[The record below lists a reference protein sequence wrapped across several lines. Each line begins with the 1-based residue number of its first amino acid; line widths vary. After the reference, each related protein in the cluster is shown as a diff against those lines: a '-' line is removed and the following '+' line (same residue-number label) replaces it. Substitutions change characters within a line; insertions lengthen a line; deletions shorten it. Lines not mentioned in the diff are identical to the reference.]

1 MLILNV
7 LDRIFYFIFPISIFT
22 TLIIQ
27 TIENLLKPSKN
38 NAKINAPNNS
48 SQKFTW
54 KNHIESAISISAILI
69 IAAPVLLIWI
79 KRIQNLY
86 WLIAIISIPICIKGI
101 VTFCHAIGII
111 KKVVISNDIG
121 KLSSIEWTA
130 INVLAYTIW
139 FLNIQNIFKILL
151 KELHET
157 TNVYISDMLIALS
170 HIILFS
176 LYIFILCALLSEL
189 LINII
194 GVLKKLYIKL
204 LLKNKIT
211 DFEQYWIN
219 KIEETPKLK
228 STLIFQWELIGRQ
241 PYFIHWIRYIL
252 LPITFIFDSFL
263 ALINISLSSISSS
276 IGLLSLLIRMLR
288 KALKQ
293 MLNWLL
299 NLSDK
304 RIIAISFRISLI
316 MALVCTVVFNRY
328 QPIFRMQE
336 ASTAVLEFIASAII
350 IPIIFEWISSFKNNL
365 VNNAKAS

>member
-48 SQKFTW
+48 NQKFTW

-69 IAAPVLLIWI
+69 IAAPILLIWI

-130 INVLAYTIW
+130 INILAYTIW

-151 KELHET
+151 KELYET
-157 TNVYISDMLIALS
+157 TNVYSG
-170 HIILFS
+170 
-176 LYIFILCALLSEL
+176 E
-189 LINII
+189 
-194 GVLKKLYIKL
+194 
-204 LLKNKIT
+204 
-211 DFEQYWIN
+211 
-219 KIEETPKLK
+219 
-228 STLIFQWELIGRQ
+228 
-241 PYFIHWIRYIL
+241 
-252 LPITFIFDSFL
+252 
-263 ALINISLSSISSS
+263 
-276 IGLLSLLIRMLR
+276 
-288 KALKQ
+288 
-293 MLNWLL
+293 
-299 NLSDK
+299 
-304 RIIAISFRISLI
+304 
-316 MALVCTVVFNRY
+316 
-328 QPIFRMQE
+328 
-336 ASTAVLEFIASAII
+336 
-350 IPIIFEWISSFKNNL
+350 
-365 VNNAKAS
+365 

>member
-151 KELHET
+151 KELYET

-194 GVLKKLYIKL
+194 GVLKKLYINYK
-204 LLKNKIT
+204 
-211 DFEQYWIN
+211 
-219 KIEETPKLK
+219 
-228 STLIFQWELIGRQ
+228 
-241 PYFIHWIRYIL
+241 
-252 LPITFIFDSFL
+252 
-263 ALINISLSSISSS
+263 
-276 IGLLSLLIRMLR
+276 
-288 KALKQ
+288 
-293 MLNWLL
+293 
-299 NLSDK
+299 
-304 RIIAISFRISLI
+304 
-316 MALVCTVVFNRY
+316 
-328 QPIFRMQE
+328 
-336 ASTAVLEFIASAII
+336 
-350 IPIIFEWISSFKNNL
+350 
-365 VNNAKAS
+365 